1 MPTNR
6 VQIEPAGAAA
16 DADTRP
22 SPVVSIVL
30 PTYNERENIAPL
42 VRKLR
47 GSLAWPME
55 MLIVDDNSPD
65 GTAEIVARL
74 ARDIDEVRLILREDE
89 KGLTGA
95 IQRGVDEA
103 SGEVVVWM
111 DSDFSM
117 PPEKVRELVT
127 CVLNGEADA
136 AVGSR
141 FVVNGLPEAGPRDS
155 WPVRAQRL
163 FTQRRNRLLTWL
175 TGAPF
180 HDWTSGFIAVR
191 SPLIKKIRLHGNYGE
206 YFIRLIAELLRRGS
220 RIVELPYRC
229 VPRGRGE
236 SKSASG
242 PFGFVR
248 LGARYL
254 FALRE
259 ARRSIRRGRSS
270 AQ

>member
-1 MPTNR
+1 MPTKR
-6 VQIEPAGAAA
+6 VQTETAGAADVSGA
-16 DADTRP
+16 RP

-47 GSLAWPME
+47 SSLAWPVE

-65 GTAEIVARL
+65 GTAEVVARL

-103 SGEVVVWM
+103 AGEVVVWM
-111 DSDFSM
+111 DCDFSM
-117 PPEKVRELVT
+117 PPEKVRELVN

-141 FVVNGLPEAGPRDS
+141 FVVGGAAETGGRD
-155 WPVRAQRL
+155 PLLVRVQK
-163 FTQRRNRLLTWL
+163 LLTRRMNRVVAWL
-175 TGAPF
+175 TGASF
-180 HDWTSGFIAVR
+180 QDWTSGFIAIR
-191 SPLIKKIRLHGNYGE
+191 APLIKKIRLQGNYGE
-206 YFIRLIAELLRRGS
+206 YFIRLVAELLRQDS
-220 RIVELPYRC
+220 KIVELPYRC

-236 SKSASG
+236 SKTASG
-242 PFGFVR
+242 LFGFFK
-248 LGARYL
+248 LGVRYL
-254 FALRE
+254 RALRD
-259 ARRSIRRGRSS
+259 ARRSIRQGRPSS
-270 AQ
+270 

>member
-1 MPTNR
+1 MPSDR
-6 VQIEPAGAAA
+6 VQTEPAAPAAEA
-16 DADTRP
+16 ATRP
-22 SPVVSIVL
+22 APVVSIVL

-47 GSLAWPME
+47 GSLAWPVE

-65 GTAEIVARL
+65 GTAEVVARL

-103 SGEVVVWM
+103 TGDVVVWM
-111 DSDFSM
+111 DCDFSM

-141 FVVNGLPEAGPRDS
+141 FVVSSAADAGGRDS
-155 WPVRAQRL
+155 ILVRVQK
-163 FTQRRNRLLTWL
+163 LLTRRMNRVVAWL
-175 TGAPF
+175 TGASF
-180 HDWTSGFIAVR
+180 QDWTSGFIAVR
-191 SPLIKKIRLHGNYGE
+191 APLIKKIRLQGNYGE
-206 YFIRLIAELLRRGS
+206 YFIRLVAELLRGGNK
-220 RIVELPYRC
+220 IVELPYRC
-229 VPRGRGE
+229 APRGRGE
-236 SKSASG
+236 SKTASG
-242 PFGFVR
+242 PFGFIK

-254 FALRE
+254 RALRD
-259 ARRSIRRGRSS
+259 ARRSIRQGRPSG
-270 AQ
+270 